1 MRPLRTLIVDDEA
14 LARDTLR
21 RLLGDDGEVQLVGD
35 CGSGADAV
43 QRIRDAEPDIVFLDV
58 QMPEVDGFEV
68 LRRLAP
74 LRVPAVVFVT
84 AYDAYALRAFE
95 AEALDYLLKPFDD
108 ERFFRVL
115 RRAKERVR
123 EQRAHRLAGRLV
135 AELGVAAAPA
145 PTPAPAAAPGPYA
158 DRLAVRQEGR
168 IGFVATEDVDWIEAA
183 DYCVRLHAGGRVH
196 LLRESMRE
204 LEARLDPRRFVRIH
218 RSAVVNL
225 ARIRQLEPHF
235 HGEYVVVMQDGARLR
250 LSRGRRSRLHRI
262 LGMTG

>member
-21 RLLGDDGEVQLVGD
+21 RLLSGDGDVEVLGD
-35 CGSGADAV
+35 CAGGEEAV
-43 QRIRDAEPDIVFLDV
+43 RQIRETEPDIVFLDV

-68 LRRLAP
+68 LRRVRP
-74 LRVPAVVFVT
+74 SRVPALVFVT

-108 ERFFRVL
+108 ERFYRVL
-115 RRAKERVR
+115 ERAKARVR

-135 AELGVAAAPA
+135 AELGEPPGPLSAPA
-145 PTPAPAAAPGPYA
+145 QAYA
-158 DRLAVRQEGR
+158 ERIAVRQEGR
-168 IGFVATEDVDWIEAA
+168 VVFVRVDEVEWIEAA

-196 LLRESMRE
+196 LIRESMRE
-204 LEARLDPRRFVRIH
+204 LEARLDPARFVRIH
-218 RSAVVNL
+218 RSALVNL
-225 ARIRQLEPHF
+225 ARIRELEPHF

-250 LSRGRRSRLHRI
+250 LSRGRRDHLHRL

>member
-1 MRPLRTLIVDDEA
+1 MRPLRTLIVDDEP

-21 RLLGDDGEVQLVGD
+21 RLLGEDGEVELVGD
-35 CGSGADAV
+35 CVGGDDAV
-43 QRIRDAEPDIVFLDV
+43 RRIRDHEPDIVFLDV

-68 LRRLAP
+68 LRRLGP

-123 EQRAHRLAGRLV
+123 EQRAHRLAGSLV
-135 AELGVAAAPA
+135 AELGAAPA
-145 PTPAPAAAPGPYA
+145 MAPVPGPAAGTYA
-158 DRLAVRQEGR
+158 ERVAVRQEGR
-168 IGFVATEDVDWIEAA
+168 IVFVRTEDVDWIEAA

-196 LLRESMRE
+196 LLRESMRD
-204 LEARLDPRRFVRIH
+204 LEARLDPARFVRIH
-218 RSAVVNL
+218 SSALVNL
-225 ARIRQLEPHF
+225 TRIRELEPHF

-250 LSRGRRSRLHRI
+250 LSRGRRDGLHRL